1 MQVPLVMSV
10 WDDGYGISVPK
21 EYQTT
26 KGSISEALSGMA
38 MKEGDTN
45 GYKMFNVKGWDYQ
58 ALCNTYEKA
67 ASFTRTNHIP
77 SLIHV
82 EEVTQPQGHSTS
94 GSHERYNSRAT
105 SMGKRVRLYR

>member
-1 MQVPLVMSV
+1 
-10 WDDGYGISVPK
+10 GISVPK

-67 ASFTRTNHIP
+67 VSFTRTNHIP
-77 SLIHV
+77 SLI
-82 EEVTQPQGHSTS
+82 
-94 GSHERYNSRAT
+94 
-105 SMGKRVRLYR
+105 